1 MEIKFEAVNFIEL
14 KFICPHCQI
23 YIDNRLAV
31 INLEAYSVSL
41 SWFLLYFLVVVGTYQ
56 S

>member
-23 YIDNRLAV
+23 YTEDRLAV
-31 INLEAYSVSL
+31 INLEVYSFFL
-41 SWFLLYFLVVVGTYQ
+41 SGVLLYFLVVVGTYQ